1 MPRAVKGRS
10 YDATGRQARSRAT
23 RRRIL
28 DAARTSITERGYAAT
43 TISGIA
49 RAAEVHVDTVYA
61 LVGRKPDIVAELV
74 EQALSGE
81 DRAIP
86 AVERSYV
93 AAIRAAAEP
102 RDKLAIYAAATAEM
116 LHRLAPLFAAL
127 RDAGSA
133 DPSAKALWRGF
144 SDRRADNMRLFI
156 DDLAEAG
163 GLRAGLDTEEAA
175 DTVWATNSPELYV
188 MLTDERGWTGE
199 RYERW
204 LLTTWSRLLL
214 PADPAPGADAE
225 RA

>member
-10 YDATGRQARSRAT
+10 YDVTGRQARSKAT
-23 RRRIL
+23 RQRIL

-43 TISGIA
+43 TIAGIA

-61 LVGRKPDIVAELV
+61 LVGRKPDIVSELV

-93 AAIRAAAEP
+93 AEIRAAAEP
-102 RDKLAIYAAATAEM
+102 RAKLAIYAAATAAM
-116 LHRLAPLFAAL
+116 LHRLAPLFVAL

-133 DPSAKALWRGF
+133 DPSAKALWRAF
-144 SDRRADNMRLFI
+144 SERRATNMRLFI

-163 GLRAGLDTEEAA
+163 GLRSGLEVAEAA
-175 DTVWATNSPELYV
+175 DTVWATNSPELYL
-188 MLTDERGWTGE
+188 MFTDERGWTAE

-204 LLTTWSRLLL
+204 LLTTWCRLLL
-214 PADPAPGADAE
+214 PADPPSGAGTE
-225 RA
+225 R